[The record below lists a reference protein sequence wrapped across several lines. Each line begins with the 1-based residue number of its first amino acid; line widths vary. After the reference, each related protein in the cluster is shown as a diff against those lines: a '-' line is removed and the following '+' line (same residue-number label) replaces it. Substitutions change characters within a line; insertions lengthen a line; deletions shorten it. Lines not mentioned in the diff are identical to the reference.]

1 MVTPQYDFPVGAHMT
16 CMPDLKLFKIAIIL
30 IKGLAV
36 TLQKTLIRPPVF
48 IEFPQNE

>member
-1 MVTPQYDFPVGAHMT
+1 MVTPQYDFPMGAHMT
-16 CMPDLKLFKIAIIL
+16 CMPNLKLSKIFLIL
-30 IKGLAV
+30 RKELSV